1 DLNKAAELKYGR
13 LTELGTQMEKEKN
26 KLAEVQKNQK
36 MLKEEVSEDDIAEIV
51 AKWTGIPVS
60 RMLESEKDKILSMPE
75 RLQERVVGQNEAVVS
90 VSDAI
95 KRSRAGLS
103 DEKRPIGSFIFLG
116 PTGVGKTELAK
127 AVAEFLFD
135 DETAM
140 VRLDMSEY
148 MEQHS
153 VSRLIGAPPGYIGY
167 DEGGQLTEA
176 IRKKPYSVILLDEI
190 EKAHPEVFNT
200 LLQVLDDGH
209 LTDNKG
215 RTVNFRNTIII
226 MTSNLGASVIME
238 KMNDMASE
246 NRDRIHARIKESVIS
261 LLRQRLRPEF
271 INRID
276 DIVVF
281 RPLERNDLQ
290 RIVHIQFAHV
300 KKLLQKHNIGIEL
313 DTTAVDALARLGF
326 DPIFGARPLKRLI
339 QKDVVTQIS
348 TELLKGA
355 FVPNDQ
361 LLLAFHDDAFRLT
374 KRNNSL
380 KSVA

>member
-1 DLNKAAELKYGR
+1 
-13 LTELGTQMEKEKN
+13 
-26 KLAEVQKNQK
+26 
-36 MLKEEVSEDDIAEIV
+36 DIAEIV

>member
-1 DLNKAAELKYGR
+1 
-13 LTELGTQMEKEKN
+13 
-26 KLAEVQKNQK
+26 
-36 MLKEEVSEDDIAEIV
+36 
-51 AKWTGIPVS
+51 
-60 RMLESEKDKILSMPE
+60 
-75 RLQERVVGQNEAVVS
+75 
-90 VSDAI
+90 
-95 KRSRAGLS
+95 
-103 DEKRPIGSFIFLG
+103 
-116 PTGVGKTELAK
+116 
-127 AVAEFLFD
+127 
-135 DETAM
+135 
-140 VRLDMSEY
+140 
-148 MEQHS
+148 
-153 VSRLIGAPPGYIGY
+153 
-167 DEGGQLTEA
+167 TEA

>member
-1 DLNKAAELKYGR
+1 
-13 LTELGTQMEKEKN
+13 LTRI
-26 KLAEVQKNQK
+26 LASFNITG
-36 MLKEEVSEDDIAEIV
+36 LYDI
-51 AKWTGIPVS
+51 S
-60 RMLESEKDKILSMPE
+60 
-75 RLQERVVGQNEAVVS
+75 
-90 VSDAI
+90 
-95 KRSRAGLS
+95 
-103 DEKRPIGSFIFLG
+103 
-116 PTGVGKTELAK
+116 
-127 AVAEFLFD
+127 
-135 DETAM
+135 
-140 VRLDMSEY
+140 
-148 MEQHS
+148 
-153 VSRLIGAPPGYIGY
+153 
-167 DEGGQLTEA
+167 
-176 IRKKPYSVILLDEI
+176 
-190 EKAHPEVFNT
+190 
-200 LLQVLDDGH
+200 
-209 LTDNKG
+209 
-215 RTVNFRNTIII
+215 
-226 MTSNLGASVIME
+226 SNLGASVIME

-361 LLLAFHDDAFRLT
+361 LCQTRL
-374 KRNNSL
+374 
-380 KSVA
+380 